1 MQLFVCN
8 ICSVLW
14 PLPIR
19 MYVGMCECIAV
30 SVLLASP
37 SLTPRSDHREK
48 IRRNARAL
56 ARFLPKVKNNTNFA
70 QFFAAFIYP
79 LYEKRWTEKP
89 KTKLVRRNKKSHQ
102 QHFILF
108 LFFFFC
114 GLREINKKSKMK
126 SKCEA
131 KQRKAKNKIIIVRN

>member
-1 MQLFVCN
+1 MLSAVT
-8 ICSVLW
+8 
-14 PLPIR
+14 LPIP

-37 SLTPRSDHREK
+37 SLTLRSDHREK

-70 QFFAAFIYP
+70 HFSLRLFAHYT
-79 LYEKRWTEKP
+79 KSDGQRSQKP
-89 KTKLVRRNKKSHQ
+89 KLVRRNKKSHQ
-102 QHFILF
+102 QHFILL